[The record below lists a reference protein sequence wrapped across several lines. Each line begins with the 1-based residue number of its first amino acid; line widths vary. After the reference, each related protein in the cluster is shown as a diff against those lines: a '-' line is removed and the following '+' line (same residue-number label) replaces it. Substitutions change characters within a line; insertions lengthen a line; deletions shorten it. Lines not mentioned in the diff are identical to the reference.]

1 MFLPFIAFLGG
12 LALFLYGM
20 QLMGDGLQ
28 KAAGEKL
35 QKILEMMTGVIVFGV
50 LLGAVVTA
58 VLQSSSATTVMT
70 VGLVNAGLLN
80 LKQAFGIVMGAN
92 VGTTITA
99 QLIAFKLTHYV
110 PLILFIGFMMNIL
123 SKRSRGKFIGQVLLG
138 FGVLMIGMEFMGKA
152 VMPLREYP
160 GFIEF
165 IQKFAEYPLLGIGV
179 GIVMTVLIQ
188 SSSATIGILIA
199 MATQGLITLEGAI
212 PVLLGDNIGT
222 CITAVLAT
230 LRANATAKR
239 VALAHVMF
247 NLIGSIIFV
256 TFMTWF
262 VKLVLAVSPSGDIA
276 RQIAN
281 AHTAFNVINTLI
293 FIPFTGPFI
302 KLVERMLPDNSEV
315 ISRRPVYLDEAML
328 KTPSI
333 AMSLAVKEV
342 VRMGNLAQ
350 KNVRLAMEAI
360 NEFDEDKV
368 KYVLDHEPV
377 VDSLETEITRYLTE
391 MSEVPMGNDLSER
404 HTGLLHACNDIE
416 RIGDHGKTLAK
427 RARKIF
433 EDEVNF
439 SPEAREELVVLS
451 QMVLDA
457 SGKTLEAL
465 EKNDKAIAAEAVELC
480 REVKRFQKEIRKN
493 HIIRLNERRCDP
505 VAGFMMLELLI
516 NMKRVADHSKNIS
529 QLVQGTF

>member
-70 VGLVNAGLLN
+70 VGLVNAGLLT

-179 GIVMTVLIQ
+179 GIVMTVLVQ

-199 MATQGLITLEGAI
+199 MLPL
-212 PVLLGDNIGT
+212 PVS
-222 CITAVLAT
+222 AY
-230 LRANATAKR
+230 RA
-239 VALAHVMF
+239 
-247 NLIGSIIFV
+247 
-256 TFMTWF
+256 
-262 VKLVLAVSPSGDIA
+262 
-276 RQIAN
+276 
-281 AHTAFNVINTLI
+281 
-293 FIPFTGPFI
+293 
-302 KLVERMLPDNSEV
+302 
-315 ISRRPVYLDEAML
+315 
-328 KTPSI
+328 
-333 AMSLAVKEV
+333 
-342 VRMGNLAQ
+342 
-350 KNVRLAMEAI
+350 
-360 NEFDEDKV
+360 
-368 KYVLDHEPV
+368 
-377 VDSLETEITRYLTE
+377 
-391 MSEVPMGNDLSER
+391 
-404 HTGLLHACNDIE
+404 HA
-416 RIGDHGKTLAK
+416 
-427 RARKIF
+427 
-433 EDEVNF
+433 
-439 SPEAREELVVLS
+439 P
-451 QMVLDA
+451 
-457 SGKTLEAL
+457 
-465 EKNDKAIAAEAVELC
+465 
-480 REVKRFQKEIRKN
+480 
-493 HIIRLNERRCDP
+493 
-505 VAGFMMLELLI
+505 
-516 NMKRVADHSKNIS
+516 
-529 QLVQGTF
+529 